1 MLQESYF
8 AVSEGSSA
16 ELLGQLRAVLS
27 VLSVFDK
34 TYTLRTTKSA
44 LETLSLS
51 LQHFT
56 APVTLDT

>member
-8 AVSEGSSA
+8 AVSEECKSGIA
-16 ELLGQLRAVLS
+16 RR

-56 APVTLDT
+56 APFTLDT